1 MEKENITTSGWDRR
15 LLVTTACVLL
25 AGCSWFGGDA
35 PAGKARPGAD
45 RQIPATGTLPAAHPV
60 GQSSQPGTTPV
71 DETRAA
77 PPAIGSIVA
86 PTGGQKAQKEAEE
99 KAAAE
104 RDASERQR
112 AAERDANRVPQGPGA
127 PPADAPTTLPSSAA
141 PPSAEP
147 APASV
152 PTPTPAPTQ

>member
-1 MEKENITTSGWDRR
+1 MENDGIPRRGGRQR
-15 LLVTTACVLL
+15 LLVTTACALL

-35 PAGKARPGAD
+35 PPGKARPGAD
-45 RQIPATGTLPAAHPV
+45 QQIPTTGTLPAAHPT
-60 GQSSQPGTTPV
+60 GQSSQAGVAPV

-77 PPAIGSIVA
+77 TPAIGSIVA
-86 PTGGQKAQKEAEE
+86 PSGGQKAQKEAEE

-104 RDASERQR
+104 RDARERER
-112 AAERDANRVPQGPGA
+112 AAERDAANKAAQGQGA
-127 PPADAPTTLPSSAA
+127 PLADTPTTLPSSAA

-152 PTPTPAPTQ
+152 PAPTQ